1 MHFVQERP
9 WFVNPETIP
18 TTHARHA
25 SFQDWPP
32 ASTRQLSSVLPFH
45 LFGIET
51 SRAPLTVTHGSVRK
65 KNTWA
70 DISYIFPYT
79 VFIVENITLCMSSIF
94 PFQLLSLLALC
105 PVNPYPY
112 GFFPKRWLC
121 HPLLPLCIWE
131 GVWEPGWGMAMA
143 YLDIGWG
150 VPFSHFP
157 PLLLLSF
164 LYAVQIYEI

>member
-1 MHFVQERP
+1 MIREPRNHSHDPCTACIIPRLAPSINQATFLRP
-9 WFVNPETIP
+9 PF
-18 TTHARHA
+18 
-25 SFQDWPP
+25 
-32 ASTRQLSSVLPFH
+32 PFH

-131 GVWEPGWGMAMA
+131 GVREPGWGMAMA